1 MFSLGYGK
9 IYRGKWRETTVAI
22 KMFKIDHSNENTLK
36 DFLSE
41 CHAMEA
47 LRHPNIVMF
56 LGACTL
62 KPNFSI
68 LLEFC
73 KNGVNKCKFFFFF
86 YREFI
91 IYSINLIY
99 FII

>member
-1 MFSLGYGK
+1 
-9 IYRGKWRETTVAI
+9 
-22 KMFKIDHSNENTLK
+22 MFKIDGCNENTLK

-56 LGACTL
+56 LGACTK

-68 LLEFC
+68 ILEFC
-73 KNGVNKCKFFFFF
+73 KNGVNNNTYKFK
-86 YREFI
+86 
-91 IYSINLIY
+91 
-99 FII
+99 